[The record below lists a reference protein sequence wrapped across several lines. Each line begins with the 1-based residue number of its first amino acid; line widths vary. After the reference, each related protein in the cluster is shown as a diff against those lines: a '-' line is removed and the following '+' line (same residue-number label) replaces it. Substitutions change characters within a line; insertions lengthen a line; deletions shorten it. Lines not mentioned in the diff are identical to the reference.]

1 MTNPY
6 AVQIAPSLLSADLS
20 QLAEACQIAEQAGA
34 DLIHV
39 DVMDG
44 HFVPNLT
51 YGPPVITAL
60 KRATAIP
67 LDVHLMIT
75 NADETVDRYLDAGA
89 DMVSVHVEGCTHL
102 HRTLSRIRERGALSG
117 VVLNPATPVSSV
129 SEVLGLADYVLLMS
143 VNPGFGGQSFIAET
157 VDKVRELA
165 ALCAERGVNPIIQ
178 VDGGINAETAALVA
192 AAGARC
198 LVAGNSVYGAADP
211 TAAVAA
217 IRGAAESA
225 ARSAG

>member
-1 MTNPY
+1 MSNSN
-6 AVQIAPSLLSADLS
+6 AIQIAPSLLSADLAD
-20 QLAEACQIAEQAGA
+20 LAGAVRVAEAAGA
-34 DLIHV
+34 DLVHV

-51 YGPPVITAL
+51 YGPPVIAAL
-60 KRATAIP
+60 KRHTSVP

-117 VVLNPATPVSSV
+117 VVLNPSTPVSTV

-143 VNPGFGGQSFIAET
+143 VNPGFGGQSFIAGT
-157 VDKVRELA
+157 VDKVRELV
-165 ALCAERGVNPIIQ
+165 ALSRTRGVSPIIQ
-178 VDGGINAETAALVA
+178 VDGGINEETAALVA

-198 LVAGNSVYGAADP
+198 LVAGNSVYGADDP
-211 TAAVAA
+211 AAAVAR
-217 IRGAAESA
+217 IRSAAERA
-225 ARSAG
+225 AAL